1 MGEGRAGGR
10 IAPGAPGAGARQAGP
25 APELI
30 EAGRRLF
37 AQPCSFV
44 GGALELEG
52 LPAPALP
59 EVAFAGRSNVGKSSL
74 LNALVGRDGLAR
86 VSNTPGRTQQIN
98 FFALGERLMLVDLPG
113 YGYAAAPATLVEAWT
128 ALSERFLRGRAS
140 LRRVLL
146 LIDSRRGLMKSDRA
160 MLEGLDERAV
170 SHLLVLTKA
179 DALKPAAL
187 ATLEAALGAETRR
200 HVAAFPEVMATSARS
215 GLGLP
220 EVRAHLAA
228 LALPEPSG

>member
-1 MGEGRAGGR
+1 
-10 IAPGAPGAGARQAGP
+10 
-25 APELI
+25 
-30 EAGRRLF
+30 
-37 AQPCSFV
+37 
-44 GGALELEG
+44 
-52 LPAPALP
+52 
-59 EVAFAGRSNVGKSSL
+59 
-74 LNALVGRDGLAR
+74 
-86 VSNTPGRTQQIN
+86 
-98 FFALGERLMLVDLPG
+98 
-113 YGYAAAPATLVEAWT
+113 
-128 ALSERFLRGRAS
+128 
-140 LRRVLL
+140 
-146 LIDSRRGLMKSDRA
+146 MKSDRA